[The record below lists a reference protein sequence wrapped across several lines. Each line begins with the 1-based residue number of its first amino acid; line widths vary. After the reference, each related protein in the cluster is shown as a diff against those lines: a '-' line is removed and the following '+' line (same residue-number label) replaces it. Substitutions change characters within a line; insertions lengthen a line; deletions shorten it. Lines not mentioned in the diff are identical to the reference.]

1 MHSSSLRTSRST
13 STTETSPMVSVATM
27 TAWYLLIRSC
37 SSRALI
43 FMMSVEKSF
52 FLLRSGMEQLKP

>member
-1 MHSSSLRTSRST
+1 
-13 STTETSPMVSVATM
+13 MVSVATM